1 MALTTMTTKRKGL
14 TMRATAQL
22 VDFLKAREGFKQFSS
37 PCPSGE
43 VYKSGPFEGTLI
55 HDIGYGCRDWEDG
68 KEVVPDEEINS
79 YEAELLMV
87 HRIEN
92 EFEPAV
98 KRLFPDRQF
107 SPGEWDAVVSRT
119 YNFGEKRS
127 RSHPIVKA
135 INEGKSG
142 EALARQWVK
151 YCNPENP
158 RIRHGLYRSRVAEM
172 LMWFGLPYKRGLTCA
187 YREDVWDIINEVR
200 ASLGIPEVP
209 KAAEVP
215 APEPIKA
222 KPEPVLILD
231 KPLPKETKP
240 VARTITLPDE
250 WDKMTAAQQT
260 AWLNTGEFIALGGTV
275 GEPIKPA
282 PLPEAAKKP
291 AAVTTIKKTIE
302 TPNIKPEAPP
312 KAMETSQTFKGL
324 SKSDS
329 GKETAIIGTTVLGG
343 VAYGLPYAD
352 KATAYIDK
360 YPPQTI
366 IMVIGGLAGM
376 MALYGVWRWWR
387 GQIIAYEGRQK
398 AEGPKV

>member
-1 MALTTMTTKRKGL
+1 
-14 TMRATAQL
+14 MRATAQL

-55 HDIGYGCRDWEDG
+55 HDIGYGCRYWEDG

-222 KPEPVLILD
+222 KPEPVLVLD
-231 KPLPKETKP
+231 KPVPKP
-240 VARTITLPDE
+240 APRTMTLPDE
-250 WDKMTAAQQT
+250 WDKMTEKQQV
-260 AWLNTGEFIALGGTV
+260 AWLNTGEFVRLGGTV

-291 AAVTTIKKTIE
+291 AKVVLAKKVIE
-302 TPNIKPEAPP
+302 TPNLKADAPSKP
-312 KAMETSQTFKGL
+312 MEESTTARGL
-324 SKSDS
+324 VKVVS
-329 GKETAIIGTTVLGG
+329 GKEIAATGAGAGAVLAYTLPYSTQIGTFIEKFKPETIL
-343 VAYGLPYAD
+343 
-352 KATAYIDK
+352 TA
-360 YPPQTI
+360 
-366 IMVIGGLAGM
+366 MAVLAGLF
-376 MALYGVWRWWR
+376 ALYGVYRATI
-387 GQIIAYEGRQK
+387 GAKIMEYGRDT
-398 AEGPKV
+398 AEEPKV

>member
-1 MALTTMTTKRKGL
+1 MK
-14 TMRATAQL
+14 ATAQL
-22 VDFLKAREGFKQFSS
+22 VDFLKTREGFKPFSS

-43 VYKSGPFEGTLI
+43 VYKDGPFEGTLI
-55 HDIGYGCRDWEDG
+55 HDIGYGCRYWEDG

-98 KRLFPDRQF
+98 KRLFPTRQF
-107 SPGEWDAVVSRT
+107 SPGEWDALVSRT

-127 RSHPIVKA
+127 RGHPIVKA
-135 INEGKSG
+135 INDGKSG

-158 RIRHGLYRSRVAEM
+158 SIRHGVYRSRVAEM
-172 LMWFGLPYKRGLTCA
+172 LMWFGLPYKRGFTCA

-200 ASLGIPEVP
+200 ASLGIPQVP
-209 KAAEVP
+209 KAADVP
-215 APEPIKA
+215 APAPIKA
-222 KPEPVLILD
+222 EPKPVLILD
-231 KPLPKETKP
+231 KPLPKETKL
-240 VARTITLPDE
+240 AKQLTLPDE
-250 WDKMTAAQQT
+250 WDKMTETQQV
-260 AWLNTGEFIALGGTV
+260 AWLNTGEYIRIGGKMDL
-275 GEPIKPA
+275 IDKP
-282 PLPEAAKKP
+282 KVP
-291 AAVTTIKKTIE
+291 ATITIKKTIE
-302 TPNIKPEAPP
+302 TPNIKPENPP

-387 GQIIAYEGRQK
+387 GQIIAYEGRQN